1 MPKRGGGLNA
11 GGAVT
16 AMNSNV
22 VQILNSTIVHNQGT
36 NGGGIYLNICN
47 HTAINGNVYGYNRAL
62 KAGGAH
68 WQTQCNGGPLAFPV
82 PSPVLVIY
90 TRWRVRRAGA
100 PVLWK

>member
-1 MPKRGGGLNA
+1 M
-11 GGAVT
+11 T

-36 NGGGIYLNICN
+36 NGGGVYLNICN

-68 WQTQCNGGPLAFPV
+68 WQTQCNGGPFPGSPDVSPSAFKW
-82 PSPVLVIY
+82 Y
-90 TRWRVRRAGA
+90 TRGVRGGRSL
-100 PVLWK
+100 VCENSVRSWSERL